1 MPTKLVNLKIKH
13 VAGVD
18 RPANKRRFLIVK
30 QEKEEPTEP
39 KGPTMLTKEQIAKIK
54 DKDALE
60 AVMAQQ
66 EEMLEL
72 EKKVKALEER
82 TTGDDKKEDDAI
94 WKGIPPAVRNR
105 FDAMQ
110 KERDEMQA
118 TAKREED
125 EREIGGGGQK
135 GAKFKSLQIPP
146 EHFGKVM
153 KKAAESAGTEADEIM
168 RILSAADGLIEKGS
182 VFMEYGR
189 TRSDSNG
196 TSPGDATNIVA
207 RVQSLAQDYR
217 HLDKNLSESS
227 AVEKVFK
234 DHPEWYPVYKK
245 HSQIVTSGE

>member
-54 DKDALE
+54 DNDALE

-110 KERDEMQA
+110 NERDERQA
-118 TAKREED
+118 TAKGARD
-125 EREIGGGGQK
+125 ARAVGDWVQK
-135 GAKFKSLQIPP
+135 VSKFKYLQITP

-153 KKAAESAGTEADEIM
+153 KKAAENGGTEADEIM
-168 RILSAADGLIEKGS
+168 RI
-182 VFMEYGR
+182 
-189 TRSDSNG
+189 
-196 TSPGDATNIVA
+196 
-207 RVQSLAQDYR
+207 
-217 HLDKNLSESS
+217 
-227 AVEKVFK
+227 
-234 DHPEWYPVYKK
+234 
-245 HSQIVTSGE
+245 